1 MTKPLRLA
9 ATMLGLLAMA
19 AALPAAAQTEKF
31 TLKGKRG
38 PSLLKPGY
46 TVGDYSGY
54 FGAAA
59 MNRQG
64 FGSKDRM
71 KAEFAVEGPELTNAV
86 TASCA
91 GGQSKLVIA
100 WITWRREDLT
110 YNCTFAGGAPADAAL
125 TLALGEGSF
134 LQRLQMPQR
143 AGELRW
149 NGTTLRFETKQVGSM
164 PIGAGKPLGYV
175 FRKDGR
181 EIGAVDLNAVLTGPV
196 FHLPPAGSPDRTAVM
211 VAAMALYTFQDPAG
225 AR

>member
-9 ATMLGLLAMA
+9 AIVFGLLALG
-19 AALPAAAQTEKF
+19 AALPAAAQTEKL

-38 PSLLKPGY
+38 PKLLQPGY
-46 TVGDYSGY
+46 IVGEYTGFYS
-54 FGAAA
+54 AMA

-71 KAEFAVEGPELTNAV
+71 NGAYQLEGPSLPAPV
-86 TASCA
+86 TAACA

-100 WITWRREDLT
+100 WITWKSEDLT
-110 YNCTFAGGAPADAAL
+110 YNCRFGGGAPADAAL

-149 NGTTLRFETKQVGSM
+149 NGATIRFETRQVGSN
-164 PIGAGKPLGYV
+164 PIGAGAPLGYR
-175 FRKDGR
+175 FSKDGR
-181 EIGAVDLNAVLTGPV
+181 EIGAFDLNTIMSGPA
-196 FHLPPAGSPDRTAVM
+196 FYLPPPGPDRDAVM
-211 VAAMALYTFQDPAG
+211 AAAMALFVFQDPAK

>member
-1 MTKPLRLA
+1 MTKLLRLA
-9 ATMLGLLAMA
+9 AALAGLIAL
-19 AALPAAAQTEKF
+19 AALPAVAQTEKL

-38 PSLLKPGY
+38 PSLLKPGF
-46 TVGDYSGY
+46 TVGEYSG
-54 FGAAA
+54 FSGAMA

-71 KAEFAVEGPELTNAV
+71 KADFQVEGPSLPAPI

-100 WITWRREDLT
+100 WITWKREDLT
-110 YNCTFAGGAPADAAL
+110 YNCTFGGGAPPDAAL

-149 NGTTLRFETKQVGSM
+149 NGASIRFETRQVGSM
-164 PIGAGKPLGYV
+164 PIGGGRPLGYR
-175 FRKDGR
+175 FTRDGR
-181 EIGAVDLNAVLTGPV
+181 EVGAVDLNAIMTGPA
-196 FHLPPAGSPDRTAVM
+196 FYLPPPGPDRDAVM
-211 VAAMALYTFQDPAG
+211 VAAMAMVTFQDPAG
-225 AR
+225 R